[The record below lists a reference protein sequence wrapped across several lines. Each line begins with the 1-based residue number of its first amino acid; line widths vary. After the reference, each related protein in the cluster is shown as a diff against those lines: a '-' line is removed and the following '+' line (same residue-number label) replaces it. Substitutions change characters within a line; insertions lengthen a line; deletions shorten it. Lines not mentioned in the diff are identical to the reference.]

1 MARNP
6 GLELIR
12 TVEHVYDDGS
22 EDVTLVSVLTFDRP
36 ERDPVI
42 TLKKENGE
50 GGCIFVHSPEHAA
63 ALMRAIKAAGERA
76 GMEFPEEV

>member
-1 MARNP
+1 MARTP

-12 TVEHVYDDGS
+12 TVEHLYEDGS
-22 EDVTLVSVLTFDRP
+22 IGITLVSVLTFHNP
-36 ERDPVI
+36 EDDPVI
-42 TLKKENGE
+42 TLQKEYGQDS
-50 GGCIFVHSPEHAA
+50 IFVHSPEHAA